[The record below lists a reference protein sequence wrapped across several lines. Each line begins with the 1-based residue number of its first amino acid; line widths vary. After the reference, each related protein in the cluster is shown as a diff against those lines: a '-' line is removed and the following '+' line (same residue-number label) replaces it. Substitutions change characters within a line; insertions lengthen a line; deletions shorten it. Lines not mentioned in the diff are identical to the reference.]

1 MRNVSY
7 RQNVSNNAMRQINMR
22 ILIILSFF
30 IGGCSTTSRITTVD
44 KTREDLRDV
53 FVLTILAR
61 DYLRNTDGRDFNL
74 EKLIEYDSIGRIS
87 NNFEEIKQTL
97 RGGHIAIQY
106 KFSNKR
112 DYRIEFTENEKQMK
126 EIWRVIEKNNIGD
139 FDGEIQFEYGER
151 FYNFRKIILKKQ

>member
-1 MRNVSY
+1 
-7 RQNVSNNAMRQINMR
+7 MRQTNIR
-22 ILIILSFF
+22 ILIIISLF
-30 IGGCSTTSRITTVD
+30 IGGCSTASRISTAD

-74 EKLIEYDSIGRIS
+74 EKLIVYDSLGRIS
-87 NNFEEIKQTL
+87 KNFESIEQIS

-106 KFSNKR
+106 KFSKKR
-112 DYRIEFTENEKQMK
+112 DYKIEFTENEKQMK
-126 EIWRVIEKNNIGD
+126 EIWRVIERINVGD

-151 FYNFRKIILKKQ
+151 FYNFRKIIIGKS